1 MALGARRG
9 QVIRMV
15 MTQTV
20 AVVCIGMGIGLVAA
34 IGAGDLLRNLVYEV
48 SVVDPI
54 TYAAVSLLLLV
65 VAVTACLV
73 PALRAARID
82 PIHSLRR

>member
-15 MTQTV
+15 MAQTV
-20 AVVCIGMGIGLVAA
+20 AVVGIGMGIGLVAA
-34 IGAGDLLRNLVYEV
+34 IGASDVLRSLVYEV
-48 SVVDPI
+48 SVVDPT
-54 TYAAVSLLLLV
+54 TYAAVSLLLLG
-65 VAVTACLV
+65 VAMTACLL

-82 PIHSLRR
+82 PIHSLRH